1 MKIVAFSFKCD
12 SKPAGRD
19 ERYCS
24 ISTSFAS
31 GINSLKFIYDCDE
44 DKPFSHNSSIE
55 VGILRYSTYFIINF
69 EVGYI
74 YP

>member
-24 ISTSFAS
+24 IFSAS